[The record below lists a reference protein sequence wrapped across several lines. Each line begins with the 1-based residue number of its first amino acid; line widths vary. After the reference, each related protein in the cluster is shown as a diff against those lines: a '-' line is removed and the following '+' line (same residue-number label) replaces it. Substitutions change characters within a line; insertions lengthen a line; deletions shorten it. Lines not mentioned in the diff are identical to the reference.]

1 MSKILLFLVK
11 NGLLSAK
18 EETKKGV
25 TEKYNIKD
33 KWKNI
38 RQKKG

>member
-1 MSKILLFLVK
+1 MSKVLLFPVK

-18 EETKKGV
+18 QRTKKGV

-33 KWKNI
+33 K
-38 RQKKG
+38 